1 MSYQRGSNDNEMS
14 HAIHKEYT
22 TIDILKFLLSI
33 LVVSIHTHPFEY
45 RSSIADLIVSNV
57 FARLAVPFFFIS
69 AGFFIS
75 DKSATSYAKYR
86 KRVLWLYVI
95 YSTLYTPFMI
105 RSIIG
110 ANCSFLHGLLLLI
123 RYFIFGYGSLWFLS
137 GLIWSSIFL
146 SILNHLGGKYLCKI
160 VIVLLMGQMGL
171 VYLNATSSGLV
182 FAITENAIA
191 LMNALIYV
199 LAGYVIAG
207 VFKEND
213 AGYIFFRR
221 TLLAL
226 GVGFLIIILLYEWNV
241 SGGFTQLVNILLFI
255 PSLSLFVEALA
266 YSKRGFFR
274 GSFNG
279 KRMRSYATLI
289 YLWHPIALNMIATRI
304 HDQTALFILTLIT
317 TFLIASI
324 ILIIQRYCKL
334 LRWIY

>member
-1 MSYQRGSNDNEMS
+1 M
-14 HAIHKEYT
+14 
-22 TIDILKFLLSI
+22 
-33 LVVSIHTHPFEY
+33 
-45 RSSIADLIVSNV
+45 IVSNV

-69 AGFFIS
+69 AGFFIY

-137 GLIWSSIFL
+137 GLIWSSFFL

-213 AGYIFFRR
+213 AGYIFFR
-221 TLLAL
+221 
-226 GVGFLIIILLYEWNV
+226 
-241 SGGFTQLVNILLFI
+241 
-255 PSLSLFVEALA
+255 
-266 YSKRGFFR
+266 
-274 GSFNG
+274 
-279 KRMRSYATLI
+279 MRSYATLI